1 MGRRSLNPLRRETP
15 SSRLGIFDQTF
26 LAVVAPLPARIRSR
40 NSRNQQSNP
49 RIKRDESHNILQ
61 RRQRQRSFGGG
72 GVLFGSRPLSQPTR
86 GISTP
91 QELHNTQ
98 TPITSGLT
106 QNSQGTARS
115 QESFGLDPDND
126 FLGPNAAAQNPTIN
140 PQTPAAP
147 THIQG
152 MPSSDMPSNIL
163 HLASPSSSFFDES
176 LPFVDPNP
184 PAQLQYFTPGFGTPS
199 VVPSNALRSSDV
211 WMTGPNGSPQQWD
224 LTLHSQLEVSF
235 ISFDVAASLGC
246 IPQVGPP
253 IWSSWFIQTPG
264 GIVQPQF
271 FVRDVTIESRS
282 DWLLIPTMTTNFI
295 VLDPHWTETE
305 IVLGR
310 PILERMLR
318 RQ

>member
-1 MGRRSLNPLRRETP
+1 MRGRSLNPSRRETP
-15 SSRLGIFDQTF
+15 SARLNIFDQTF
-26 LAVVAPLPARIRSR
+26 LTFVAPLPARIRSR

-91 QELHNTQ
+91 QELHNPR
-98 TPITSGLT
+98 TPITARLT
-106 QNSQGTARS
+106 LNSQGTARS
-115 QESFGLDPDND
+115 QESFGLDLEND

-152 MPSSDMPSNIL
+152 MPSSDMPSNIF
-163 HLASPSSSFFDES
+163 HLTSPSPSSFDES
-176 LPFVDPNP
+176 LSFVDPIP
-184 PAQLQYFTPGFGTPS
+184 PNQLQYLTPGFGSPS
-199 VVPSNALRSSDV
+199 VVPSNASRSSDV
-211 WMTGPNGSPQQWD
+211 WMTAPNGLPQQWD

-235 ISFDVAASLGC
+235 MSFRAATSLGC
-246 IPQVGPP
+246 IPEVGLPT
-253 IWSSWFIQTPG
+253 WSSWFIQTPG

-271 FVRDVTIESRS
+271 WVSDVTIESRS

-295 VLDPHWTETE
+295 VLDRLWTETE

>member
-1 MGRRSLNPLRRETP
+1 MRGRSLNPSRRETP
-15 SSRLGIFDQTF
+15 SARLSTFDQTF
-26 LAVVAPLPARIRSR
+26 LSRIRSR
-40 NSRNQQSNP
+40 NSRNQQINP
-49 RIKRDESHNILQ
+49 RIKRGESHNILQ
-61 RRQRQRSFGGG
+61 QRQRQRSCGGG
-72 GVLFGSRPLSQPTR
+72 GVLLGSRPLSQPTR
-86 GISTP
+86 GISTR
-91 QELHNTQ
+91 QELHNPR

-106 QNSQGTARS
+106 QNNQGTAGS
-115 QESFGLDPDND
+115 QESFGLDPEND

-147 THIQG
+147 AHIQG
-152 MPSSDMPSNIL
+152 MPSSGMPSNIL
-163 HLASPSSSFFDES
+163 HLASPSPSSFDES
-176 LPFVDPNP
+176 LPFVDPIP
-184 PAQLQYFTPGFGTPS
+184 PTQLQYLTPRFGSPA
-199 VVPSNALRSSDV
+199 VVPSNASTSSDV
-211 WMTGPNGSPQQWD
+211 WMTGPNGLPQQWD
-224 LTLHSQLEVSF
+224 LTLHSHLEVSF
-235 ISFDVAASLGC
+235 MSFRAAMSLGC
-246 IPQVGPP
+246 IPEVGLPT
-253 IWSSWFIQTPG
+253 WSSWCIQTPG